1 MSVIFNIDE
10 VLQMAAQ
17 IELNGARFYRTA
29 AESNEEGR
37 ELLTQLAEEEDQ
49 HFKIFESLR
58 QNLATPLSG
67 ETAYDPDNQVL
78 LYLQVMANEHV
89 FDMNDAEKMVTD
101 AHTLKDIIKIA
112 LQAEKDSIAFFVG
125 LKELVPQKAGKERMG
140 QIIRE
145 EMSHIK
151 WLSDKV
157 KEMEL

>member
-1 MSVIFNIDE
+1 
-10 VLQMAAQ
+10 
-17 IELNGARFYRTA
+17 
-29 AESNEEGR
+29 
-37 ELLTQLAEEEDQ
+37 
-49 HFKIFESLR
+49 
-58 QNLATPLSG
+58 
-67 ETAYDPDNQVL
+67 
-78 LYLQVMANEHV
+78 MANEHV